1 MDEHTIIEHAGQF
14 NEAVSALI
22 EMEGMKALNQ
32 ERQINNQ
39 APAYNQHDF
48 EKVLE
53 SHGLGH
59 NGCVLKMQRFH

>member
-39 APAYNQHDF
+39 APGGIKRFNYWIFPGKHFNQI
-48 EKVLE
+48 
-53 SHGLGH
+53 
-59 NGCVLKMQRFH
+59 NTIQT